1 VSSWR
6 AIGLVARREF
16 TERGRERSFH
26 ISTGISILI
35 LLAVILIPKAFDLG
49 GSDASRVGLL
59 GPQSAALA
67 PYLAAQQV
75 DDEAVEPSPVSGLAS
90 AEQALRDG
98 DLDAVVVDGRRI
110 VSDEEV
116 PDDLEAAIQL
126 ASAEAR
132 SRAALEAAGLGAAQ
146 AEAILA
152 PPPLPATTLA
162 PQDEDEGDGG
172 IALVAVIVLYGQL
185 FGYVFWVASGVV
197 EEKASR
203 IVEILL
209 STITA
214 RQLLAGKVIGIGL
227 LGFLQL
233 IGIAA
238 VALAAAIAADVIDDP
253 GHAIGAVLVAL
264 AWFVLGFAFYACLF
278 AVAGATISRVEELQN
293 ATTPLTV
300 VILGSFAL
308 SFVAINNP
316 DGMLAQVASIVPPIS
331 AMVMPPRIVA
341 GDVAAWEIGLAVA
354 LMIAATCAL
363 VPLAARVYSNAV
375 LQTGGRIRLRDAWR
389 SAAA

>member
-1 VSSWR
+1 VSSR
-6 AIGLVARREF
+6 NAIGLVARREF

-26 ISTGISILI
+26 ISTGISLVI

-49 GSDASRVGLL
+49 GPDVSRVGLL
-59 GPQSAALA
+59 GPQSAALE
-67 PYLAAQQV
+67 PYLAV
-75 DDEAVEPSPVSGLAS
+75 TEIDGEPVETVAVSGSAE

-98 DLDAVVVDGRRI
+98 DLDAVVVDGRQI
-110 VSDEEV
+110 LSEEDVSDELEV
-116 PDDLEAAIQL
+116 AIQG
-126 ASAEAR
+126 ASVEAR
-132 SRAALEAAGLGAAQ
+132 ARAALEAEGLDAAQ
-146 AEAILA
+146 AEAILR
-152 PPPLPATTLA
+152 PPPLATATLE
-162 PQDEDEGDGG
+162 PEDEGGDSGV
-172 IALVAVIVLYGQL
+172 ALVAVIVLYGQL
-185 FGYVFWVASGVV
+185 FGYAFWVASGVV

-209 STITA
+209 STISA
-214 RQLLAGKVIGIGL
+214 RQLLAGKVIGIGV
-227 LGFLQL
+227 LGFVQL

-238 VALAAAIAADVIDDP
+238 VALAAAIAVDVVDDP
-253 GHAIGAVLVAL
+253 GRAIGSVLIAL

-278 AVAGATISRVEELQN
+278 AVAGATISRVEEVQN

-308 SFVAINNP
+308 SFVAINDP
-316 DGMLAQVASIVPPIS
+316 DGALAQVASIVPPIS

-363 VPLAARVYSNAV
+363 VPIAARLYSNAV
-375 LQTGGRIRLRDAWR
+375 LQTGGRIKLREAWR
-389 SAAA
+389 SAAG